1 MTDRTSEAR
10 ARALEAF
17 RVLMLERG
25 YRRVTIQS
33 VLDRAKVGRAT
44 FYAHFRGKEDLLAA
58 SVAGLG
64 GALARAAQERR
75 VAGDEEPLLFVRPFF
90 HHAGRS
96 RRMLSVLA
104 ERDTDVLL
112 REHMQRTLAGLVRAE
127 LSASAADAVDEAAVQ
142 FVVGG
147 LWGLMMWWAREP
159 QTSPDEVSDAFN
171 RLATP
176 VIASPLSP
184 RRTPSA
190 AANSPARADPSGS
203 RALRPR
209 PRGTVRPSPSR

>member
-1 MTDRTSEAR
+1 MAANRKTHSSADRTSEAR
-10 ARALEAF
+10 SRALEAF

-33 VLDRAKVGRAT
+33 VLDRARVGRAT

-64 GALARAAQERR
+64 RALAQAARARAA
-75 VAGDEEPLLFVRPFF
+75 AGEAEPLPFVRPLF

-96 RRMLSVLA
+96 RGMLSVLA

-112 REHMQRTLAGLVRAE
+112 REHMQRMLAGLVREE
-127 LSASAADAVDEAAVQ
+127 LSSRSGEENVDETAVQ

-159 QTSPDEVSDAFN
+159 QLTPDEVSDAFQ

-176 VIASPLSP
+176 VLEG
-184 RRTPSA
+184 
-190 AANSPARADPSGS
+190 PATA
-203 RALRPR
+203 
-209 PRGTVRPSPSR
+209 PSRGRRIGRR